1 MAEINRSL
9 AFWRS
14 FPIFE
19 DLPKELIDEVMDLAQ
34 HRRWPS
40 GTVIFQRGDQGNYM
54 ILLTKGRIKVSL
66 FTTHGKELSLR
77 HFEAGSL
84 IGEMAVL
91 DGAPRS
97 ADATAAAASEGYV
110 IGKSEFRAFMARHPA
125 AADAVVSF
133 LCQRLRETNQT
144 LETIALYNLD
154 ARVARYLLATLRQVN
169 GDDELPVEASLHLGL
184 NQVEL
189 GAILGASRPRINRA
203 MSDLEDAHAI
213 KRRGDIIDC
222 NIPLLKK
229 FADPDD

>member
-1 MAEINRSL
+1 MTEINRSI

-19 DLPKELIDEVMDLAQ
+19 ELPKELIDEVMVLAQ
-34 HRRWPS
+34 HRRWTAGS
-40 GTVIFQRGDQGNYM
+40 VIFQRGDQGNYM
-54 ILLTKGRIKVSL
+54 IMLTRGRIKVSL

-110 IGKSEFRAFMARHPA
+110 IGKAEFRAFMARHPA
-125 AADAVVSF
+125 AADAVVNF
-133 LCQRLRETNQT
+133 LCQRLRETNQQ

-154 ARVARYLLATLRQVN
+154 ARVARYLLVSLRQVN
-169 GDDELPVEASLHLGL
+169 GDDDLPQQARLHLGL

-203 MSDLEDAHAI
+203 MSDLEDAGAI
-213 KRRGDIIDC
+213 KRLGDIIEC
-222 NIPLLKK
+222 NIPLLRK
-229 FADPDD
+229 FADPND

>member
-1 MAEINRSL
+1 MTEINRSL

-19 DLPKELIDEVMDLAQ
+19 ELPKELVDEVMDLAQ
-34 HRRWPS
+34 HRRWTS

-84 IGEMAVL
+84 IGEMSVL

-97 ADATAAAASEGYV
+97 ADAAAAVASEGYV
-110 IGKSEFRAFMARHPA
+110 IGKAEFRAFMTRHPA
-125 AADAVVSF
+125 ASDAVVSF
-133 LCQRLRETNQT
+133 LCQRLRETNQR

-154 ARVARYLLATLRQVN
+154 ARVARYLLATLRQLN
-169 GDDELPVEASLHLGL
+169 GDDDLPATASLHLGL

-203 MSDLEDAHAI
+203 MADLEDAGAI
-213 KRRGDIIDC
+213 RRQGDVLEC
-222 NIPLLKK
+222 HIPRLMK